1 MVARGLRRGVI
12 RLALVGTGKWGRNF
26 VKTAGDIQDVKI
38 VVACRRDTQRRPDWL
53 TERTKLTSN
62 LAAAA
67 KEVDGAII
75 ATPPG
80 AHAECV
86 APFVERRVPIL
97 LEKPL
102 AHTFEDAKAILASA
116 EAKGVTILVNH
127 IHLFAP
133 AFLALREA
141 VRTWHPLE
149 ITSRAGNYGPFRD
162 YSSLLDWGPHD
173 LAMTISILGSD
184 VQLISAR
191 KITGRPP
198 GEIDELDLASSES
211 RATITIGNGM
221 RAKVRRFTVRC
232 RNRTAVYDDLAKS
245 KLVIDDVAVNI
256 DAMLPLE
263 AALRTFVDHIRT
275 GRTDWRFEPRINLD
289 IMRIL
294 AEAAA
299 Y

>member
-1 MVARGLRRGVI
+1 VI

-26 VKTAGDIQDVKI
+26 VKTARDIHDVEI
-38 VVACRRDTQRRPDWL
+38 VVACRRDTRHRPEWL
-53 TERTKLTSN
+53 TERIKLTSN
-62 LAAAA
+62 LTAAA

-80 AHAECV
+80 SHAECV

-97 LEKPL
+97 LEKPVAL
-102 AHTFEDAKAILASA
+102 TFEDAKAIFASA
-116 EAKGVTILVNH
+116 EAKGVTILVDH

-133 AFLALREA
+133 AFLELRRT

-162 YSSLLDWGPHD
+162 YSSLFDWGPHD
-173 LAMTISILGSD
+173 LAMTISLLGPD
-184 VQLISAR
+184 VQLVSAR
-191 KITGRPP
+191 KTTARAP
-198 GEIDELDLASSES
+198 GEIHELELSSGES

-221 RAKVRRFTVRC
+221 DAKARCFAVRC
-232 RNRTAVYDDLAKS
+232 GSRNAVYDDLAKS